1 MYNISCFKVSILANC
16 HNLLDLITSK
26 CFCEL
31 PHQFYRPLLDLSADQ
46 MRSFDVYC
54 AFCSSSLN
62 GVAIGTE
69 TKKDCELQRLFI
81 EERIEKLE
89 ARRRSGVNCPS
100 ISVNPLKHSTSASGV
115 GIKKDPKDDGEYGDS
130 SYDPKIDNEE
140 GIKLLNAVLHLGYNP
155 GRAPGPK

>member
-1 MYNISCFKVSILANC
+1 
-16 HNLLDLITSK
+16 
-26 CFCEL
+26 
-31 PHQFYRPLLDLSADQ
+31 

-100 ISVNPLKHSTSASGV
+100 ISVNPLKHNTSASDV
-115 GIKKDPKDDGEYGDS
+115 GIVLPDEPTRDASGRC
-130 SYDPKIDNEE
+130 KITQ
-140 GIKLLNAVLHLGYNP
+140 
-155 GRAPGPK
+155 